1 MFGNTHNTR
10 SETEDIQS
18 NGSSYG
24 GFGRRFSYE
33 QSKKD
38 NGGFRITTS
47 GLVSAICALVV
58 VGAVGALCGVV
69 MYHMVEANKP
79 LYYPSGDIAEAESGR
94 SGAAH
99 REAEADAVMPL
110 SENAG
115 IYENV
120 TSDLSARYRVPTGVM
135 IKRVAKDSE
144 EYAAGLRS
152 GDILISIDGIKVSD
166 IDTMNGILSS
176 REASMYSEIM
186 IFRDNAYIVLDIG
199 N

>member
-1 MFGNTHNTR
+1 MFGNTDNNTR

-18 NGSSYG
+18 NGSCYG

-79 LYYPSGDIAEAESGR
+79 LYYPSGDLADSDRGK
-94 SGAAH
+94 SGAAYK
-99 REAEADAVMPL
+99 EADVVMPL
-110 SENAG
+110 SEDEG

-135 IKRVAKDSE
+135 IKRVAEDSE

-176 REASMYSEIM
+176 REASMGSEIM
-186 IFRDNAYIVLDIG
+186 IFRNNVYIVLNIED
-199 N
+199 